1 MKELKRVTEV
11 YRVDTEPEAV
21 QLIEEFKAGARDGD
35 YDVTK
40 YESKYRNKKQKGE
53 IVDEFYVVT
62 IQKDYNTEE

>member
-21 QLIEEFKAGARDGD
+21 QLIEEFKAAAGEGG

-53 IVDEFYVVT
+53 IVDEFYMVT